1 MPNRKHMLALLIV
14 VGCITTQLTFLYF
27 ENLPERKLTQ
37 ELKDYLALHGE
48 DTIPVIIETTTLP
61 DLSLQYEA
69 QSIVNILYVKSS
81 LNLIC
86 GEVKGFL
93 IEKLAEKKWVKRLWL
108 DIEIKQ
114 IKPEYSIQYTPEGRR
129 AMLLSLD
136 TVKRLIDCDV
146 EVGSY
151 PVRIAVMDTGIDSDH
166 PSFDMIY
173 QGYSGYTSGEDA
185 FGHGTHIAGIIIS
198 SGRGFSDVFKTY
210 GFKESDFEGIAYSDN
225 IMVYNIRVLGDD
237 GTGNMTDIIEGIDW
251 CEKNNIDIISCS
263 FGAQIESDYLD
274 PLSMAVNEASNKYG
288 IVCVVA
294 VGNTGTNLV
303 LSPGRAKEALTVGAY
318 DLDLEVCD
326 FSAYNHE
333 GKPDVVAPGYLVI
346 SSLAHDSHIS
356 KNRSDMGN
364 VYTYYFGTKENPE
377 EYIAL
382 SGTSMATPVVTGA
395 VALLL
400 SYNSS
405 LTPHQVKELLTSTA
419 KKIDNIEEYR
429 QGAGSIQV
437 NEAYSKLGEVPE
449 DNGKPCASI
458 LLIIPLMG
466 VVIFYGRNYNANA

>member
-1 MPNRKHMLALLIV
+1 MLNKKHLIALAIIV
-14 VGCITTQLTFLYF
+14 ACATAQLTLLFF

-48 DTIPVIIETTTLP
+48 DTIPVIIETNAFP

-69 QSIVNILYVKSS
+69 QSLVNITYVKPS

-108 DIEIKQ
+108 DIEIKE
-114 IKPEYSIQYTPEGRR
+114 IKPEYSVQYTPEGRR
-129 AMLLSLD
+129 AMLLTLD
-136 TVKRLIDCDV
+136 TIKKLIDCDV
-146 EVGSY
+146 EVGPY
-151 PVRIAVMDTGIDSDH
+151 PVRIAIMDTGIDSDH
-166 PSFDMIY
+166 PSFDTIY
-173 QGYSGYTSGEDA
+173 QGYSGYNDPEDH
-185 FGHGTHIAGIIIS
+185 FGHGTHVAGIIVS
-198 SGRGFSDVFKTY
+198 SGKGFSDVFKTY
-210 GFKESDFEGIAYSDN
+210 GYKESDFEGIAHSDN
-225 IMVYNIRVLGDD
+225 IQIYNIKVLGDD
-237 GTGNMTDIIEGIDW
+237 GKGNMTDIIKGIDW
-251 CEKNNIDIISCS
+251 CEKNNIDIINCS

-294 VGNTGTNLV
+294 SGNTGTNLV
-303 LSPGRAKEALTVGAY
+303 LSPGRAREALTVGAY
-318 DLDLEVCD
+318 DLNLEVCD

-346 SSLAHDSHIS
+346 SSMAHDSYIS
-356 KNRSDMGN
+356 NNRSDLGN

-377 EYIAL
+377 EYVAL

-395 VALLL
+395 CALLL
-400 SYNSS
+400 SHNPN
-405 LTPHQVKELLTSTA
+405 LNPAQVKDLLISTA
-419 KKIDNIEEYR
+419 KKLDGVEDYK

-437 NEAYSKLGEVPE
+437 NEAYSEINDVPE
-449 DNGKPCASI
+449 DDNKPCTSI
-458 LLIIPLMG
+458 LLFFPLLG
-466 VVIFYGRNYNANA
+466 LVVCYGGLNRENA